1 MIILIINNKL
11 GQTIIGIKHEY
22 NTTNSTFTFGS
33 CGRNNKT
40 HYLSFA
46 GDRYYSYQDLKE
58 IKKVKLNSGN
68 FKEVALHWSN
78 EFLKFTVKALKQ
90 KST

>member
-1 MIILIINNKL
+1 MNIILPIVLLHLDLVDEITKHIIWV
-11 GQTIIGIKHEY
+11 
-22 NTTNSTFTFGS
+22 
-33 CGRNNKT
+33 C
-40 HYLSFA
+40 A
-46 GDRYYSYQDLKE
+46 GDRYYSYQDQKE

-68 FKEVALHWSN
+68 FKEAALHWSN